1 LNRCISTGLENN
13 FSILIAKNRQ
23 QISENNYTPGN
34 AGLLPALGLNSR
46 YGGTV
51 NNTHQEFNSGF
62 DTTVNGVHN
71 TSGNAGVN
79 LDWTIFSG
87 FSAITTYKK
96 LNELKS
102 VGELNTQMAIE
113 NFIADIASEFYYYV
127 QQIQLYK
134 NLEYAVALSRER
146 VRIDRERYLLG
157 AASKL
162 DLLQSMVYLNSD
174 SSRHSKQREVLRASQ
189 VRINKL
195 MSVENLGQDIIPAD
209 SNIFIDSELN
219 YDSLYALTES
229 LNTSL
234 LIARKNQKIS
244 SYDYRIVASR
254 AYPYLSLGTGYSYN
268 FNQFE
273 NSDLIKQQVGSLNY
287 GLTLG
292 FNVFDGFN
300 QRRQKANARIE
311 LSNQEYTFKQVEQ
324 QVKGDLITIYY
335 AYQNNLLLLAL
346 EKQNLAT
353 ARENLDIALERYKLG
368 SLSGLELREVQQS
381 LLEAEER
388 LLSVQYQTKV
398 AEISLH
404 QISGGVMKYV
414 D

>member
-1 LNRCISTGLENN
+1 
-13 FSILIAKNRQ
+13 
-23 QISENNYTPGN
+23 
-34 AGLLPALGLNSR
+34 
-46 YGGTV
+46 
-51 NNTHQEFNSGF
+51 
-62 DTTVNGVHN
+62 
-71 TSGNAGVN
+71 
-79 LDWTIFSG
+79 
-87 FSAITTYKK
+87 
-96 LNELKS
+96 
-102 VGELNTQMAIE
+102 
-113 NFIADIASEFYYYV
+113 
-127 QQIQLYK
+127 
-134 NLEYAVALSRER
+134 
-146 VRIDRERYLLG
+146 
-157 AASKL
+157 
-162 DLLQSMVYLNSD
+162 MVYLNSD